1 MTALQT
7 VKKSLELLEKLRKT
21 TLTEHEQNKFIVE
34 HIYRSL
40 KAQNTAVY
48 NLAIFNAKNEVQ
60 NKVID
65 RSIFL
70 DECLTELE
78 NL

>member
-40 KAQNTAVY
+40 KAQNNAVY

-60 NKVID
+60 NKVFD

>member
-34 HIYRSL
+34 HIYKTL

-48 NLAIFNAKNEVQ
+48 NLAMFNAKNEVLI
-60 NKVID
+60 KVIY

>member
-40 KAQNTAVY
+40 KAQNNAIY

-60 NKVID
+60 NKVFD

>member
-7 VKKSLELLEKLRKT
+7 VKKSLKLLEKLRKT

-34 HIYRSL
+34 HIYTSL
-40 KAQNTAVY
+40 KSQNNAVY
-48 NLAIFNAKNEVQ
+48 NLAIFNSKNEVK

-65 RSIFL
+65 RFIFL

>member
-48 NLAIFNAKNEVQ
+48 NLAMLNAKNEIQ
-60 NKVID
+60 SKIIN

-70 DECLTELE
+70 DECITELE